1 MIGLLNKIEVENH
14 KNKINT
20 MSQYTTRIVEVRV
33 STSNGTSYKYENLV
47 KRYKDTAKE
56 GDYFVLYENYKPQ
69 TVKYVNGEFVRT
81 NEKIP
86 TVWKLVK
93 FYSNYDVKNEIIL
106 DSNGEHPIFMP
117 DGILNEEKVSSSVE
131 WCNNGGYI
139 RDNYIST
146 NGCERQSFTGRGI
159 PSDIS
164 EEAAKLMAPE
174 NDELFGCDC
183 KHSRTW
189 VTLSEWEELYNK
201 KFEEFK
207 RKISELYS
215 IKNANSINKK
225 LNIVLNKLGVE
236 TEESKN
242 ECYDEDE
249 TEQEEY
255 VWDELYGELIGISD
269 EISRNAALAEQF
281 LDGSYVDYD
290 NVRILYYIS

>member
-1 MIGLLNKIEVENH
+1 
-14 KNKINT
+14 
-20 MSQYTTRIVEVRV
+20 MSQYVTRIIEVRV
-33 STSNGTSYKYENLV
+33 STSKGTSYKYENLV

-56 GDYFVLYENYKPQ
+56 GDYFVLYENFKPQ
-69 TVKYVNGEFVRT
+69 TIKYVNGEFIKT

-86 TVWKLVK
+86 KVWKLVK
-93 FYSNYDVKNEIIL
+93 FYSNYDVKNRIVL
-106 DSNGEHPIFMP
+106 DSDGEHPIFAS
-117 DGILNEEKVSSSVE
+117 DGVVNGEKVSSSVE

-146 NGCERQSFTGRGI
+146 NGWESQSFTGRGV

-174 NDELFGCDC
+174 KDDLFGCDY

-215 IKNANSINKK
+215 SKNADSINKK
-225 LNIVLNKLGVE
+225 LNIVLNRLGVE
-236 TEESKN
+236 TEEFKN
-242 ECYDEDE
+242 EYYDEG
-249 TEQEEY
+249 EQEEY
-255 VWDELYGELIGISD
+255 IWEELFEELRAIDD
-269 EISRNAALAEQF
+269 EISRNVALAEQF
-281 LDGSYVDYD
+281 LDGVYVDYD
-290 NVRILYYIS
+290 DVRILYYIS

>member
-1 MIGLLNKIEVENH
+1 
-14 KNKINT
+14 
-20 MSQYTTRIVEVRV
+20 MSKYTTRILEVRV
-33 STSNGTSYKYENLV
+33 STSKGTSYKYENLV
-47 KRYKDTAKE
+47 ERYKDIAKE
-56 GDYFVLYENYKPQ
+56 GDYFVLYENFKPQ
-69 TVKYVNGEFVRT
+69 TIKYVNGEFVRT

-86 TVWKLVK
+86 KVWKLVK
-93 FYSNYDVKNEIIL
+93 FYSNYDVKNRIIS
-106 DSNGEHPIFMP
+106 DSDGEHPIFVS
-117 DGILNEEKVSSSVE
+117 DGIVNGEKVSSSVE

-146 NGCERQSFTGRGI
+146 NGWESQSFTGRGV

-174 NDELFGCDC
+174 KDELFGCDY

-215 IKNANSINKK
+215 SKNADSINKK
-225 LNIVLNKLGVE
+225 LNIVLNRLGVE

-242 ECYDEDE
+242 EYYDEG
-249 TEQEEY
+249 EQEEY
-255 VWDELYGELIGISD
+255 IWEELFEELRAIDD
-269 EISRNAALAEQF
+269 EISRNVALAEQF
-281 LDGSYVDYD
+281 LDGVYVDYD
-290 NVRILYYIS
+290 DVRILYYIS

>member
-1 MIGLLNKIEVENH
+1 
-14 KNKINT
+14 
-20 MSQYTTRIVEVRV
+20 MSQYTTRILEVRV
-33 STSNGTSYKYENLV
+33 STSKGTSYKYENLV
-47 KRYKDTAKE
+47 ERYKDIAKE
-56 GDYFVLYENYKPQ
+56 GDYFVLYENFKPQ
-69 TVKYVNGEFVRT
+69 TIKYVNGEFVRT

-86 TVWKLVK
+86 KVWKLVK
-93 FYSNYDVKNEIIL
+93 FYSNYDVKNRIVS
-106 DSNGEHPIFMP
+106 DSDGEHPIFVS
-117 DGILNEEKVSSSVE
+117 DGIVNGEKVSSSVE

-146 NGCERQSFTGRGI
+146 NGWESQSFTGRGI

-174 NDELFGCDC
+174 KDELFGCDY

-215 IKNANSINKK
+215 SKNADSINKK
-225 LNIVLNKLGVE
+225 LNIVLNRLGVE

-242 ECYDEDE
+242 EYYDEG
-249 TEQEEY
+249 EQEEY
-255 VWDELYGELIGISD
+255 IWEELFEELRAIDD
-269 EISRNAALAEQF
+269 EISRNVALAEQF
-281 LDGSYVDYD
+281 LDGVYVDYD
-290 NVRILYYIS
+290 DVRILYYIS

>member
-1 MIGLLNKIEVENH
+1 
-14 KNKINT
+14 
-20 MSQYTTRIVEVRV
+20 MSQYTTRILEVRV
-33 STSNGTSYKYENLV
+33 STSKGTSYKYENLV
-47 KRYKDTAKE
+47 ERYKDIAKE
-56 GDYFVLYENYKPQ
+56 GDYFVLYENFKPQ
-69 TVKYVNGEFVRT
+69 TIKYVNGEFVRT

-86 TVWKLVK
+86 KVWKLVK
-93 FYSNYDVKNEIIL
+93 FYSNYDVKNRIVS
-106 DSNGEHPIFMP
+106 DSDGEHPIFVS
-117 DGILNEEKVSSSVE
+117 DGIVNGEKVSSSVE

-146 NGCERQSFTGRGI
+146 NGWESQSFTGRGV

-215 IKNANSINKK
+215 SKNADSINKK
-225 LNIVLNKLGVE
+225 LNIVLNRLGVE
-236 TEESKN
+236 TEEFKN
-242 ECYDEDE
+242 EYYDEG
-249 TEQEEY
+249 EQEEY
-255 VWDELYGELIGISD
+255 IWEELFEELRAIDD
-269 EISRNAALAEQF
+269 EISRNVALAEQF
-281 LDGSYVDYD
+281 LDGVYIDYD
-290 NVRILYYIS
+290 DVRILYYIS